1 MLRVAGCICSAAVDN
16 RGDTVDFYLSETRD
30 RDAAKRFLQIAL
42 ANPDNRPPRVFSV
55 DGNRSYGAAIR
66 ELRNDGEFT
75 TKCRY
80 RRSRYRNN
88 RIESDHRQVKR
99 RWRAMQGARTLA
111 TARRVIEG
119 IEATQMIRKGQ
130 VLGIAQHNR
139 RGQAWVF
146 GALLGLE

>member
-1 MLRVAGCICSAAVDN
+1 MDVGCTSSVPLTIAAP
-16 RGDTVDFYLSETRD
+16 RVDFSLSERRD
-30 RDAAKRFLQIAL
+30 REAAKRFLQAAL

-66 ELRNDGEFT
+66 ELRNDSEFA

-88 RIESDHRQVKR
+88 RIESDHRHVKR

-111 TARRVIEG
+111 TAGRVIEG
-119 IEATQMIRKGQ
+119 IQATQMIRKGQ

-139 RGQAWVF
+139 QGQVWVF